1 MARYDR
7 HVPAHPSLVRLR
19 RFATVGI
26 LGAIV
31 QTLLL
36 WVLVESLGLHYLL
49 AAVLAIEY
57 TIVQQ
62 YVLNNSWTFRPS
74 RHRTLESYLRGL
86 VRTNVVRATSIPIQA
101 AILFV
106 LVAWGGLGYLVANLG
121 ALVLTGV
128 YRYYLD
134 SRWTWK
140 ISLAD

>member
-7 HVPAHPSLVRLR
+7 PVLAHPTVVRLR
-19 RFATVGI
+19 RFAIVGT
-26 LGAIV
+26 LGAVV
-31 QTLLL
+31 QTVLL
-36 WVLVESLGLHYLL
+36 WALVEHLGLHYLL
-49 AAVLAIEY
+49 AAVLAIEI

-74 RHRTLESYLRGL
+74 RHRTLRSYGFGL

-101 AILFV
+101 AFLFA
-106 LVAWGGLGYLVANLG
+106 LVAWGDVGYLLANIV
-121 ALVLTGV
+121 ALVVTGI

-140 ISLAD
+140 ITLPD